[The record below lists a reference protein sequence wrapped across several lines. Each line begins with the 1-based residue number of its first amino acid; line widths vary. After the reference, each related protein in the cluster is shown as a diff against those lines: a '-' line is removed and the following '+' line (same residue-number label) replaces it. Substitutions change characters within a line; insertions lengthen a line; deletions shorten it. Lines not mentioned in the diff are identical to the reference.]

1 MNKDMTIQG
10 KIVSGV
16 RKAAFFTQLDWVQN
30 QCRDKLG
37 FKPYPGTLNLE
48 IDEETLSAIEALKK
62 EEDGVCLTPVD
73 PQFCEA
79 VVWAVS
85 VGDFPGALIVPSEDV
100 RVHGKH
106 IIEILSPVGLK
117 ESLKVNDGDTLTIE
131 LKGTKTNP

>member
-1 MNKDMTIQG
+1 MSKELRIQG

-16 RKAAFFTQLDWVQN
+16 RKAAFFTQLDWVQD
-30 QCRDKLG
+30 QCREKLG

-48 IDEETLSAIEALKK
+48 IDEYALYTIEALQKK
-62 EEDGVCLTPVD
+62 EDGVCLTPID

-79 VVWAVS
+79 VVWPLS

-100 RVHGKH
+100 RVHEKH

-117 ESLKVNDGDTLTIE
+117 ESLKVNDGDTLTIK
-131 LKGTKTNP
+131 LIMGG